1 MVQMIEEFL
10 PAEKAEIP
18 VDSPTVQAMVQI
30 FRAMADPTRVRILAV
45 LAQEEQCVGALASRL
60 GMSVSAI
67 SHQLRYLL
75 QMRLVRRRREGKRVL
90 YALDDDH
97 VRDLFRDA
105 LEHVLERKDE
115 PGGESADFSA
125 ASGGDGLC

>member
-1 MVQMIEEFL
+1 MI
-10 PAEKAEIP
+10 AELRVSETETP
-18 VDSPTVQAMVQI
+18 LDNPTVWAMART
-30 FRAMADPTRVRILAV
+30 FRALADPTRVRILAV
-45 LAQEEQCVGALASRL
+45 LSQEEQCVGALASQL
-60 GMSVSAI
+60 GMSVSAV

-75 QMRLVRRRREGKRVL
+75 QMRLVRRRQEGKRVL

-115 PGGESADFSA
+115 PGE
-125 ASGGDGLC
+125 